1 MLGVHQGVGAV
12 PVLRPSLA
20 QIQAAGV
27 AIGFDMSVEDAAAF
41 GRMMESTFQAYDVV
55 DSLSDNVPLVTY
67 PRTPG
72 YRPSAEENR
81 FNAWA
86 RKVSIRSSND
96 GLLSDK
102 RIVLKDSICLA
113 GVPLS
118 AGAAFLDGYIPDID
132 ATVVT
137 RILAAGGEIV
147 GKATCEYLCSS
158 GSSHT
163 SWPLPVL
170 NPRNPAY
177 SAGGSSSGSA
187 ALIAAGE
194 AELSLGGDQGGS
206 IRIPAAW
213 CGIVGMKP
221 TYGLIPYTGMFPI
234 EWTLDHTGP
243 MSANVSD
250 NALLLEAVAGADGLD
265 PRQQAVRTSPYMQ
278 IMREGVAGLRI
289 GILRQGFGTS
299 ESDPEVDR
307 CVQAAAQRLR
317 ALGALVGDI
326 SVGVHALGR
335 AIWAPTLVEGTMDLM
350 MRGNGAG
357 TNHGGLFVLGASDAM
372 SRWRQRANEISVPL
386 KVVMMAAEHL
396 SRTYAGR
403 FYGKSQNLI
412 RKMRGLYDEAFEQVD
427 LLLMP
432 TTPQLPTPLP
442 RPGAGI
448 EEIWSA
454 ALNMNR
460 NTAPFCATGHPA
472 ISVPCGMVGD
482 LPVGLMLVGRHWDE
496 GAIYRASYAFEQSF
510 DWKTDY
516 RK

>member
-1 MLGVHQGVGAV
+1 MLGVHLGVRAV

-27 AIGFDMSVEDAAAF
+27 AIGFDLSVEDAAAF

-55 DSLSDNVPLVTY
+55 DSLSDNVPLIDY

-72 YRPSAEENR
+72 YRPSGEENR

-86 RKVSIRSSND
+86 RKAGIKGRN
-96 GLLSDK
+96 GGPLAGK
-102 RIVLKDSICLA
+102 RIVLKDSICVA

-118 AGAAFLDGYIPDID
+118 AGAGFLDGYIPDVD

-137 RILAAGGEIV
+137 RILDAGGEIV

-194 AELSLGGDQGGS
+194 ADLSLGGDQGGS

-243 MSANVSD
+243 MSMDVLN
-250 NALLLEAVAGADGLD
+250 NALLLEVVAGTDGLD
-265 PRQQAVRTSPYMQ
+265 PRQQSVSIARYTH
-278 IMREGVAGLRI
+278 IMREGVAGLRV
-289 GILRQGFGTS
+289 GIVKQGFSTP
-299 ESDPEVDR
+299 ESDPDVDR
-307 CVQAAAQRLR
+307 CVRAAAERLR
-317 ALGALVGDI
+317 VLGAEVGDI
-326 SVGVHALGR
+326 SVDVHTIAR

-372 SRWRQRANEISVPL
+372 SRWRQRADEISVPL
-386 KVVMMAAEHL
+386 KVVMLAAEHL

-412 RKMRGLYDEAFEQVD
+412 RKMRGLYNEAFERVD

-432 TTPQLPTPLP
+432 TTPQLPTRLP
-442 RPGAGI
+442 HAGAEI
-448 EEIWSA
+448 EEVWGA

-472 ISVPCGMVGD
+472 ISVPCGMVSD

-496 GAIYRASYAFEQSF
+496 GVIYRASYAFEQSF
-510 DWKTDY
+510 DWKMA
-516 RK
+516 